1 MRGMEDD
8 WKRIGRREGKGRND
22 WEGNDRSE
30 EEKSKGRGEEI
41 RGGLGKE

>member
-1 MRGMEDD
+1 MRG
-8 WKRIGRREGKGRND
+8 RGKEID

-30 EEKSKGRGEEI
+30 EKRKGRGEEI